1 MPDVNA
7 TPISLKCKVCGGDIV
22 NNYLAGSSVCAHCGN
37 KWSIS
42 DLVPD
47 YNKYSRIIA
56 AITKANEIIESETK
70 IASANEAKLQFKS
83 AAMECTRINDAV
95 TADLIKTC
103 NDGIARADRYGAYI
117 KGKTFYEKKS
127 YQSAIN
133 ELKKSQGYKNAD
145 EIIEMCRTEIQI
157 QRKKQ
162 LPWTIIFSLILPTIL
177 CLALYEF
184 AGLTLW
190 LAIPIALACS
200 AGLGY
205 LLYRGG
211 VWSVLIKIVSFL
223 CAVPLI
229 LFAILRYGMKM
240 ESTPA
245 LIIAIGAPIA
255 FFVVIAILTE
265 SKKK

>member
-22 NNYLAGSSVCAHCGN
+22 NNYLSGYSVCAHCGN

-56 AITKANEIIESETK
+56 GITKANEIIESETK
-70 IASANEAKLQFKS
+70 VASANEAKLLFKT
-83 AAMECTRINDAV
+83 AAMECTTINDAV
-95 TADLIKTC
+95 TADIIKMCNEGLIK
-103 NDGIARADRYGAYI
+103 ADQYAAYI
-117 KGKTFYEKKS
+117 KGKTFYDKKS
-127 YQSAIN
+127 YHSAMN
-133 ELKKSQGYKNAD
+133 ELKKIPGYRDAD
-145 EIIEMCRTEIQI
+145 ELVAKCDMEIRIE
-157 QRKKQ
+157 RKKQ
-162 LPWTIIFSLILPTIL
+162 LPWTIIFSLILPAIL

-205 LLYRGG
+205 VLYRGG
-211 VWSVLIKIVSFL
+211 VWSVVIKIISFL

-229 LFAILRYGMKM
+229 LFAILRYGMHM
-240 ESTPA
+240 ESTPS

-265 SKKK
+265 RKK

>member
-37 KWSIS
+37 KWSIA

-56 AITKANEIIESETK
+56 GITKANEIIESETK
-70 IASANEAKLQFKS
+70 AASANEAKLLFKT

-95 TADLIKTC
+95 TADIIKIC
-103 NDGIARADRYGAYI
+103 NEGLTKADQYATYI
-117 KGKTFYEKKS
+117 KGKNFYDKKS
-127 YQSAIN
+127 YRSAMN
-133 ELKKSQGYKNAD
+133 ELKKIPGYRDAD
-145 EIIEMCRTEIQI
+145 ELVAKCDMEIRIE
-157 QRKKQ
+157 RKKQ
-162 LPWTIIFSLILPTIL
+162 LPWTVIFSLILPTIL

-184 AGLTLW
+184 AGLALW
-190 LAIPIALACS
+190 LAIPIALVCS

-205 LLYRGG
+205 VLYRGG
-211 VWSVLIKIVSFL
+211 VWSVVIKVISFL

-229 LFAILRYGMKM
+229 LFAILRYGMHM

-245 LIIAIGAPIA
+245 LIISIGAPIA

-265 SKKK
+265 RKK

>member
-56 AITKANEIIESETK
+56 GITKANEIIESETK
-70 IASANEAKLQFKS
+70 VASANEAKLLFKT

-95 TADLIKTC
+95 TADIIKIC
-103 NDGIARADRYGAYI
+103 NEGLTKADQYATYI
-117 KGKTFYEKKS
+117 KGKTFYDKKS
-127 YQSAIN
+127 YQSAVN
-133 ELKKSQGYKNAD
+133 ELKKIPGYRDAD
-145 EIIEMCRTEIQI
+145 EIVAKCELEIRI
-157 QRKKQ
+157 QRKKE

-190 LAIPIALACS
+190 LAIPLALACS

-205 LLYRGG
+205 VLYRGG
-211 VWSVLIKIVSFL
+211 VWSIVIKVISFL

-245 LIIAIGAPIA
+245 LIISIGAPIA
-255 FFVVIAILTE
+255 FFVFIAILTE
-265 SKKK
+265 RKK